1 MHLSPIQLSGKS
13 CQIYFLKNYVETQ
26 SPRTLA
32 TRDDASGV
40 PSPAVRKKLGHIIIK
55 DALIIGGVV
64 SGTIFLISIIVGIV
78 LSRRRKRV
86 KQVDGQ
92 LESGGCAA
100 GLAVIPFPL
109 NEEGRVVVTR
119 TITPSKGRRMRRPE
133 AVQILEG
140 ATLQDN
146 DSIALRS
153 EERAQPQPEVES
165 LRAEMEDL
173 RRVVLDLQ
181 AQGAEPPPAYA
192 NDAPMLRE
200 MGD

>member
-1 MHLSPIQLSGKS
+1 M
-13 CQIYFLKNYVETQ
+13 
-26 SPRTLA
+26 
-32 TRDDASGV
+32 
-40 PSPAVRKKLGHIIIK
+40 
-55 DALIIGGVV
+55 
-64 SGTIFLISIIVGIV
+64 
-78 LSRRRKRV
+78 
-86 KQVDGQ
+86 
-92 LESGGCAA
+92 
-100 GLAVIPFPL
+100 IPFPL

-133 AVQILEG
+133 AVQVLEG